1 MTTEQPQSADSDETR
16 PVGLPESLPAGCES
30 AARQILSRYGWTFV
44 TAAELG
50 QRIARRL
57 VITEEPAPLMVVA
70 HACAAE
76 LLYHACRA
84 VDEPQRI
91 EQGYTELYH
100 YLDRIA
106 KRRWLDRGSDI
117 VQHAIEL
124 TFQQVERCRAPSAF
138 LAFARYKLLHAVK
151 ADLGIRAPAISLE
164 DAAVTAQLAAGA
176 DVAAEVIGIAGL
188 EELVLAIQRLP
199 DPRQRTVVLGKYF
212 LQQSDQMIATGLS
225 ITPQYVAVLRGRA
238 LKRLREDLR
247 LRRFFLQ
254 TDPSEQ

>member
-16 PVGLPESLPAGCES
+16 HVVLPGSLPAGCEF
-30 AARQILSRYGWTFV
+30 AAQQILSRYGWTFV
-44 TAAELG
+44 TEAELG
-50 QRIARRL
+50 RRIARRL

-91 EQGYTELYH
+91 EQGYAELYH

-106 KRRWLDRGSDI
+106 RRRWPERGSDI

-124 TFQQVERCRAPSAF
+124 IFQQVERCRAPSSF
-138 LAFARYKLLHAVK
+138 LAFARYKLLHAAK
-151 ADLGIRAPAISLE
+151 ADQGTRAPAISLE
-164 DAAVTAQLAAGA
+164 DAAVSAQLAAGA
-176 DVAAEVIGIAGL
+176 DVVAEVIGMAEL

-199 DPRQRTVVLGKYF
+199 DPRQRTVVLSKYF
-212 LQQSDQMIATGLS
+212 LQQSDHTIATGLG

-238 LKRLREDLR
+238 LRRLREDLR
-247 LRRFFLQ
+247 LRRFFLH
-254 TDPSEQ
+254 TDPSEH